1 MFLLEVVSS
10 QLIYRL
16 SLVALITVVVLTLA
30 SQFGKYLYLE
40 LTTHFRLQYV
50 MVAIVCALLFTVL
63 QAWKFVPIAVL
74 CAVLNSV
81 YLLPYLFKTPG
92 VVPAA
97 KASPP
102 ATVRVL
108 HANVLKSNRNY
119 NAVFDLVNRS
129 NADLIVLQE
138 ITEDWHAQIE
148 PVANSSPY
156 FKSVPGLEGS
166 GMAIFSRVPF
176 EDVQVLQ
183 LDSSTHLAIAVK
195 LNLRGREVTL
205 LSLHPPTPITA
216 SKFENRNQQFREAAK
231 FLNSVEGT
239 KILIGDL
246 NTTMWSPY
254 FTTLLHTSHLR
265 DVRLGFGLKTSWP
278 MPLPSFMRLPIDHC
292 LVSADVEVKN
302 VQIGASIGSDHRPLI
317 VDLVVRGSS
326 PTVKEGSAT

>member
-1 MFLLEVVSS
+1 MFFLEVVSS

-16 SLVALITVVVLTLA
+16 TLVALIAVVVLTLA
-30 SQFGKYLYLE
+30 SQFGQYLYLE

-50 MVAIVCALLFTVL
+50 LVAILCALLFTVL

-92 VVPAA
+92 VVLGPQ
-97 KASPP
+97 ASPR
-102 ATVRVL
+102 ASASLRVL
-108 HANVLKSNRNY
+108 HANVLKDNRNY
-119 NAVFDLVNRS
+119 NALFDLVNGS

-138 ITEDWHAQIE
+138 ITEDWNEKVGAL
-148 PVANSSPY
+148 AKLYPY

-166 GMAIFSRVPF
+166 GMAVFSRVPF

-183 LDSSTHLAIAVK
+183 LDSSTHIAIAVK
-195 LNLRGREVTL
+195 LNLHGREVTL

-216 SKFENRNQQFREAAK
+216 SKFENRNQQFYEAGNL
-231 FLNSVEGT
+231 LNSVEGS

-254 FTTLLHTSHLR
+254 FNMLLRNAHLR
-265 DVRLGFGLKTSWP
+265 DARLGLGLKTTWP
-278 MPLPSFMRLPIDHC
+278 MPLPSFLRLPIDHC
-292 LVSADVEVKN
+292 LVSADVEVRD
-302 VQIGASIGSDHRPLI
+302 VQIGGPIGSDHRPLI
-317 VDLVVRGSS
+317 VDLVVR
-326 PTVKEGSAT
+326 

>member
-16 SLVALITVVVLTLA
+16 TLVALIAVVVLTLA
-30 SQFGKYLYLE
+30 SQFGQFLYLE

-50 MVAIVCALLFTVL
+50 LVAIVCALLFTVL

-74 CAVLNSV
+74 CAVLNTV
-81 YLLPYLFKTPG
+81 YLLPYLLKAPG
-92 VVPAA
+92 VVLGPQASNPAS
-97 KASPP
+97 ASL
-102 ATVRVL
+102 RVL
-108 HANVLKSNRNY
+108 HANVLKDNRNY
-119 NAVFDLVNRS
+119 NTVFDLVKRS

-138 ITEDWHAQIE
+138 ITADWHAQILS
-148 PVANSSPY
+148 VANTYPY

-166 GMAIFSRVPF
+166 GMAVFSRVPF

-183 LDSSTHLAIAVK
+183 LDSSTHIAIAVK
-195 LNLRGREVTL
+195 LNLQGREVTL

-231 FLNSVEGT
+231 FLNSVDGT

-254 FTTLLHTSHLR
+254 FGVLLHSAQLR

-292 LVSADVEVKN
+292 LVSADVEVRN
-302 VQIGASIGSDHRPLI
+302 VQIGARIGSDHRPLI
-317 VDLVVRGSS
+317 VDLDLH
-326 PTVKEGSAT
+326 